1 MMLFLSFGLL
11 IGAGAAIVVQ
21 NFLMARITESASTVL
36 IALVMNSAVGLVA
49 LATMLFV
56 RAGPAGFSEIA
67 GSFRVWNVLPGLLGS
82 FFVFA
87 SITGYQRFG
96 AATTI
101 AVVVASQLVFG
112 LLADLAKGHSTQH
125 NVAAMVGAGL
135 LVIGAFL
142 VASHKLPG

>member
-1 MMLFLSFGLL
+1 MMLFLSLGLL
-11 IGAGAAIVVQ
+11 VGAGAAVVAQ
-21 NFLMARITESASTVL
+21 NLLMARITESASTVL

-49 LATMLFV
+49 LTTLLFV
-56 RAGPAGFSEIA
+56 RAGPAGFNEVA
-67 GSFRVWNVLPGLLGS
+67 GSFKVWSVLPGLLGS

-101 AVVVASQLVFG
+101 AVVVASQLVVG
-112 LLADLAKGHSTQH
+112 LLVDVARGHATQH
-125 NVAAMVGAGL
+125 NVEAMVGAGL
-135 LVIGAFL
+135 LVVGAFL